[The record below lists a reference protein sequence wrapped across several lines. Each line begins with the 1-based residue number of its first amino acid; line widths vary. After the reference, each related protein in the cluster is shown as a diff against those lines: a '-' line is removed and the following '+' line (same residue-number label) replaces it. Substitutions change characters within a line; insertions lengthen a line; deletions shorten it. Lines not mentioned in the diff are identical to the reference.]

1 MCIHVCIHIIR
12 YVYFLRSFRTRW
24 PSALPS
30 VCPDFWPYQRP
41 PDQKWGKWQGS
52 RAGGGRPPIP
62 SLGPVAA
69 GSRSWSSLAQR
80 SIQRKSQAPHLKTIS
95 QPEEFVVGDVEVVF
109 FLTASRPAS
118 FVLFVLFGWNLG
130 RKQQTSLVQRWG
142 HVWQNYLSDCGPWAK
157 LLVSIQ
163 TVSPVYTYIYIYK
176 YLVC

>member
-52 RAGGGRPPIP
+52 RAGRGRPPIP

-95 QPEEFVVGDVEVVF
+95 QNLKNLWWGMWFSLPAGQLPLFCLFCLVE
-109 FLTASRPAS
+109 T
-118 FVLFVLFGWNLG
+118 LG

-142 HVWQNYLSDCGPWAK
+142 HVWQSYLSDCGPSAK
-157 LLVSIQ
+157 LLVSIP
-163 TVSPVYTYIYIYK
+163 TVSPVYIYIVGL
-176 YLVC
+176 LVRLPSY

>member
-12 YVYFLRSFRTRW
+12 YVYFLHSFRTRW

-95 QPEEFVVGDVEVVF
+95 QNLKNLWWGMWKLFFFSLPAGQLPLFCLFCLVETWEENNKQ
-109 FLTASRPAS
+109 
-118 FVLFVLFGWNLG
+118 VLSNDEAMCD
-130 RKQQTSLVQRWG
+130 RAI
-142 HVWQNYLSDCGPWAK
+142 C
-157 LLVSIQ
+157 Q
-163 TVSPVYTYIYIYK
+163 TVDLEQSYW
-176 YLVC
+176 